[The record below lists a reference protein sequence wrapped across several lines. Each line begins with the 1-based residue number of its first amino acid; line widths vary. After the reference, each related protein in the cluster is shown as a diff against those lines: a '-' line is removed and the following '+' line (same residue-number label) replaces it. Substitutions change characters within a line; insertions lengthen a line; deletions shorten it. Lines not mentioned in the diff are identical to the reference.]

1 MSGQTTPPADD
12 PLQSASDPL
21 TSPPEKPRSL
31 WRRKAVW
38 GAAGVVLLVVVAALS
53 WRLLVGSREQDAG
66 AMVGTRPYQW
76 TPDFEWAEPVLA
88 SEADRPAAGL
98 DDLLQIVGELT
109 PSLNSPALLRE
120 MAWDGGPWGDLRQR
134 DTQRPEPWRRWEIRL
149 LEGHTLETYARQL
162 DFFGIELGVLEP
174 GGRIVYVFNLSQ
186 ARPATRVGEAAAER
200 RCYLTWHSGALRR
213 ADEELLARAKVDAK
227 GKVILKFLPPAVE
240 RRLAELEQAEA
251 GADLSRVERT
261 CFGIRAAGSGYEFF
275 VYKQTFRR

>member
-66 AMVGTRPYQW
+66 
-76 TPDFEWAEPVLA
+76 
-88 SEADRPAAGL
+88 PAAGL

-120 MAWDGGPWGDLRQR
+120 MAWDGGPWDDLRQR